1 MPRVTYTNR
10 LETLLNGPMSTNDKT
25 FATSLLDFYTRK
37 GRLTPGRA
45 RCVKQLEERYSPE
58 NIARA
63 AGENAGMI
71 ARLGDLAARLQAA
84 SWAGEFVKSLT
95 DQIKT
100 GRSLSPRQVQILTK
114 IESENSAEQLAAS
127 QAFASDYVANAD
139 GMRDKA
145 LIVARYYEHTG
156 YFGNLVTNL
165 DEDPAYV
172 PSEKQYR
179 KMVENKY
186 AQKVLACH
194 HAAPK
199 YAVGSFV
206 ALRSG
211 ASWADR
217 QATGN
222 KPCVVIQ
229 TNAAPITS
237 AARGAKKYKVL
248 PIGSAKPVIV
258 EERHLKIARKLK

>member
-1 MPRVTYTNR
+1 MPRMTYASR
-10 LETLLNGPMSTNDKT
+10 LQTLLNGPMSTNDKT
-25 FATSLLDFYTRK
+25 FAASLLDFYTRK

-58 NIARA
+58 NIARS

-71 ARLGDLAARLQAA
+71 ARLSGVAARLQPK
-84 SWAGEFVKSLT
+84 SWACEFVESLT
-95 DQIKT
+95 GQLKT
-100 GRSLSPRQVQILTK
+100 GRSLSPRQLQILTK
-114 IESENSAEQLAAS
+114 IEGENSTEAIAAN
-127 QAFASDYVANAD
+127 QTFASDYAANAD

-145 LIVARYYEHTG
+145 LIVARYYECTG
-156 YFGNLVTNL
+156 YFGNLVKSL
-165 DEDPAYV
+165 AEDSEYI

-186 AQKVLACH
+186 AQKVLECH
-194 HAAPK
+194 YSAPK

-206 ALRSG
+206 ALRSSAG
-211 ASWADR
+211 WPER
-217 QATGN
+217 QGTGN

-229 TNAAPITS
+229 TNAGAVTS

-248 PIGSAKPVIV
+248 PVGAAKPVII

>member
-1 MPRVTYTNR
+1 MPRVTYANR
-10 LETLLNGPMSTNDKT
+10 LQALLNGPMSTNDKT
-25 FATSLLDFYTRK
+25 FAASLLDFYTRK

-58 NIARA
+58 NMARA

-71 ARLGDLAARLQAA
+71 ARLSDLAARLQAA

-95 DQIKT
+95 DQVKT
-100 GRSLSPRQVQILTK
+100 GRSLSPRQLQILTK
-114 IESENSAEQLAAS
+114 IESENSAEAVAAS
-127 QAFASDYVANAD
+127 RAFAANYAANAD

-156 YFGNLVTNL
+156 YFGNLVKSL
-165 DEDPAYV
+165 AEDSEHV

-186 AQKVLACH
+186 AQKVLECH
-194 HAAPK
+194 YSAPK

-206 ALRSG
+206 ALRSSAG
-211 ASWADR
+211 WTER
-217 QATGN
+217 QGTGN

-237 AARGAKKYKVL
+237 AAKGGKKYKVL
-248 PIGSAKPVIV
+248 PIGAAKPVIV
-258 EERHLKIARKLK
+258 EERHIKVARKLK